1 LSARVRVLSGGRTG
15 VIRNI
20 TADALTIG
28 RQADAQLQL
37 DPAGDLEVS
46 ARHAIIGRVG
56 DGWQVRDLGSRNGT
70 FVNGQRITAD
80 TPLRDGDRIRL
91 GVQGPVLEFL
101 LKDEQEATAEALA
114 EATMPA
120 ESPTAAVRRQ
130 VHQQT
135 RRLRYVVAGL
145 VVLLLLT
152 AAVLVA
158 LNRRQRR
165 AFEQERNAFRARVDS
180 VLANSN
186 SSIRM
191 LRGQLGGLADAL
203 RGSQDQIRTLQAQ
216 LDRAQSA
223 GRTDE
228 VSSLRR
234 QLQSAT
240 VALARQ
246 QLAASLDFSGIK
258 ASNERAVAMI
268 FVQYDDGEVVSGTAF
283 AVRVDGTLL
292 TNRHV
297 VIGPDGKRRPTRIGV
312 QFSGSRQVWP
322 ARLVATDTSADLAAV
337 KVDNIVGAV
346 PVVKG
351 IDMRADT
358 MGPGT
363 PVALIG
369 FPLGGETANRPNS
382 ATPLLT
388 AGVVTAWTSDGLEV
402 SGYGA
407 AGASGSP
414 IFGADGELVGV
425 LYGGRKEDAER
436 VLLGVPAASVA
447 RLLSALP

>member
-1 LSARVRVLSGGRTG
+1 MTPRVRVLSGGRAG

-20 TADALTIG
+20 TAETLTIG

-37 DPAGDLEVS
+37 DPNTDLEVS
-46 ARHAIIGRVG
+46 GRHAIIGRAG
-56 DGWQVRDLGSRNGT
+56 SEWLIRDLGSRNGT

-80 TPLRDGDRIRL
+80 TALRDGDRIRL

-101 LKDEQEATAEALA
+101 LRETSAEA
-114 EATMPA
+114 EPPTDSATPV

-130 VHQQT
+130 VRRQT
-135 RRLRYVVAGL
+135 QGLRYVVVAL
-145 VVLLLLT
+145 VILLLVS
-152 AAVLVA
+152 AAVFVA
-158 LNRRQRR
+158 LSRRQRR
-165 AFEQERNAFRARVDS
+165 AFEEQQNAFRARVDS
-180 VLANSN
+180 VLSTSN

-203 RGSQDQIRTLQAQ
+203 RSSQDQVRTLQQQ
-216 LDRAQSA
+216 LDQAQSA
-223 GRTDE
+223 GRTGE
-228 VSSLRR
+228 VSQLRR

-246 QLAASLDFSGIK
+246 QLAAGLDFNAIR
-258 ASNERAVAMI
+258 AANERAVAMI
-268 FVQYDDGEVVSGTAF
+268 FVQYEDGQVVSGTAF
-283 AVRVDGTLL
+283 AVRSNGTLL

-297 VIGPDGKRRPTRIGV
+297 VIGPDGKRRPSRIGI
-312 QFSGSRQVWP
+312 QFSDSRQVWP
-322 ARLVATDTSADLAAV
+322 ARLVATDKDADLAAV

-358 MGPGT
+358 LGPGA

-369 FPLGGETANRPNS
+369 FPLGGETANGKGT

-388 AGVVTAWTSDGLEV
+388 AGVVASATDEGLEV

-425 LYGGRKEDAER
+425 LYGGRKEDAEKI
-436 VLLGVPAASVA
+436 LLGVPAARVA